1 MRIIKNHYFHH
12 SVNYYDGN
20 ILTMCSQVL
29 MGMVW
34 HIIEQQP
41 DLCCIHHRL
50 FHTWH
55 IKHMVKELSYQEV
68 ATSTSVF
75 SQFLS
80 NKYIWNLK
88 IHILQWYLVNVCW
101 FTVMTIRQTLHTIK
115 LLMILL
121 TGSNLRWSNHSHI
134 WNLISRPRPLQS
146 ASNSTLPTFVQQIK
160 WNDWE
165 NFNLSNVFFYNF
177 THVS

>member
-1 MRIIKNHYFHH
+1 MRVIKNHIFHH
-12 SVNYYDGN
+12 SV
-20 ILTMCSQVL
+20 IIMMEISTMCSQVL

-34 HIIEQQP
+34 HIIEQQT
-41 DLCCIHHRL
+41 DLCYIHRRL

-55 IKHMVKELSYQEV
+55 IKDMGKELSYQEV
-68 ATSTSVF
+68 ATSTSFF

-88 IHILQWYLVNVCW
+88 IHILQWYLVNVCP

-121 TGSNLRWSNHSHI
+121 TGSNLRWSNQSYMKSYIKTIPSSVCFQLHS
-134 WNLISRPRPLQS
+134 
-146 ASNSTLPTFVQQIK
+146 
-160 WNDWE
+160 
-165 NFNLSNVFFYNF
+165 FYTCSPN
-177 THVS
+177 